1 MPAVNSQAQLQSRLP
16 SIPQQLPQTQ
26 ADWNAFLATLNQ
38 WGAILQQANHSP
50 NVIPTQFQ
58 TFTPS
63 AASAVIAALSATNC
77 TPSVDN
83 TQQYYGGASLKVVIG
98 ATGAILAF
106 AGFPISIAAATRWF
120 CGLQILAPSGCTAS
134 LKVSTSAGHS
144 VTESFT
150 VPSSASWQQVWGLF
164 DLRQYADTQATWTL
178 TFTSTATV
186 WLDGMQMNAVGN
198 TTLGVLPKFAGT
210 QMVLGSVAY
219 AASLDGVPDG
229 STYARHLASGLTSGV
244 TNTQGIVANGA
255 TQVYTAA
262 TTGQVNLGTT
272 SNPATAVVSV
282 NVPAQPVASTVILTV
297 IGNTWVN
304 NGGAGAAAN
313 YGGFNSNLSGVNV
326 NAYLVLTGSTAIVGA
341 AFMQEAVFS
350 LAANTSAT
358 YTFYGY
364 TTASGSGVG
373 TVNTGC
379 TLKAEVILR

>member
-38 WGAILQQANHSP
+38 WGAILQQQNHPP
-50 NVIPTQFQ
+50 NIIPSQFQ
-58 TFTPS
+58 TFTTTS
-63 AASAVIAALSATNC
+63 ASAVIAALSATNC

-83 TQQYYGGASLKVVIG
+83 SEQFYGGASLKVVIG
-98 ATGAILAF
+98 AAGATLAF
-106 AGFPISIAAATRWF
+106 TGFPISIAQATRWF
-120 CGLQILAPSGCTAS
+120 CALQILAPSGCTAS
-134 LKVSTSAGHS
+134 LTVSSSAGHS
-144 VTESFT
+144 VTESFI
-150 VPSSASWQQVWGLF
+150 VASSASWQQVWGLF
-164 DLRQYADTQATWTL
+164 DLRQYPDTQATWTL

-186 WLDGMQMNAVGN
+186 WLDGMQMNAVGSPI
-198 TTLGVLPKFAGT
+198 GILPKFAGT

-219 AASLDGVPDG
+219 ATSLDGVPDG

-244 TNTQGIVANGA
+244 TNTEGIVANGA

-262 TTGQVNLGTT
+262 TTGQVNLGIT
-272 SNPATAVVSV
+272 SNPATAVISV
-282 NVPAQPVASTVILTV
+282 NVPAQPVASTVVLTV

-304 NGGAGAAAN
+304 NGGVGAAAN

-326 NAYLVLTGSTAIVGA
+326 NAYLVLTGGTAVVGA

-350 LAANTSAT
+350 LPANTSAT

-364 TTASGSGVG
+364 TTASGSGIG